1 MRAVNIYLISFF
13 TLYLVNGLAAQKT
26 QIHLDNERALKEGVD
41 LYQRELYADA
51 QSVFTTIIKSKEP
64 ISLAARSQADYYYAA
79 CAVELFHNN
88 AEYLMKQFI
97 QKYPESDKAVQAHF
111 QLGKLY
117 FRTPDYKNTI
127 AALKKTDVFLLD
139 KRQFFEYYY
148 KLGYSYFNEKEL
160 DQAQQAFGEVKN
172 RKQKENLYQ
181 EPAKYYSAHIFYEK
195 GNLENALNEF
205 FELKDS
211 KAFGKIVPFYIAQI
225 YYRQQKY
232 EETIEYATPIADTLK
247 SDRLAG
253 IYRILAESH
262 YELKHYPQAVAY
274 FENFMSAGKGMD
286 REANYHLGLSY
297 YFTNSC
303 AKAVRYL
310 ENASSAQDSLSQSAY
325 YYAADCYIKQGEKM
339 KALDAL
345 KLSYNLDFNP
355 KISEEAMYN
364 FALLSYELGYNPYNQ
379 AIDAINLYI
388 QKYPNS
394 IKINDAYEL
403 LVDIYMQTN
412 NYEKALES
420 LSRIKNKNSKL
431 KFAEQR
437 IYLFRGIE
445 LFNAKNFE
453 ESIAHF
459 EKTIANNLDNKVTA
473 EAKFWKADANYQLA
487 LYKTSAADYNDF
499 INSAGAKSLKQ
510 YNDAYYN
517 LAYAQIK
524 LKNYAQALVELRAFV
539 QSDVK
544 DARKLNDAYL
554 RMGDCAFMAKNYE
567 KAVEYYDKAVQM
579 NKIQTDYAL
588 LQKGIILGLQ
598 RRQQDKV
605 VVLEKAVADFPNSN
619 YRNEINY
626 ELGLA
631 YTVLNQNQNATR
643 SFLKVVE
650 DKRNNEYNAK
660 AYLQLALI
668 YFSSDNYEEAL
679 KWNKRAVSEFPNTSY
694 SNVALLN
701 IRNIYIEQNRL
712 SEYRTYVQNIPNA
725 NDTQGSLDSATFDAA
740 RKDINAGNCDKI
752 IAKMNDYL
760 TNFPNGVFYAEANY
774 NLGDCYVKNKT
785 YDLAIPAFEKI
796 IQRDGKSLYDEDALV
811 RVGDLYIFHKDWKN
825 SVRIYE
831 LLKSQAS
838 TSDNLQLAEKQLMRS
853 YLQTKNYEKAATYA
867 NLVLLHEK
875 IGDALSEETNYILA
889 HSYFQVADY
898 DQADKYYKKF
908 IPKISSYYYPEAAYR
923 VGEIMSFRGEY
934 KEAEKHLRA
943 AIKNMGSQPEWMAKT
958 FILLSD
964 IYMSLGNT
972 MEAKAV
978 LQTLLNNYEGEELL
992 NVARQK
998 MDHILAIETEK
1009 NSPKEEEPQ
1018 EFDLQPEGK

>member
-1 MRAVNIYLISFF
+1 MKAVRIYLLALV
-13 TLYLVNGLAAQKT
+13 TLGGVASVMAQKT
-26 QIHLDNERALKEGVD
+26 QIYLDNERALKEGVD

-51 QSVFTTIIKSKEP
+51 QSVLSQIIKSKEP

-97 QKYPESDKAVQAHF
+97 QKYPESDKVVQAHF

-117 FRTPDYKNTI
+117 FRTPDYKNAI

-148 KLGYSYFNEKEL
+148 KLGYSYYNEKEL
-160 DQAQQAFGEVKN
+160 DQAHQAFNEVKN

-205 FELKDS
+205 LELKES

-247 SDRLAG
+247 SDRLAS

-262 YELKHYPQAVAY
+262 YELKHYPDAVTY
-274 FENFMSAGKGMD
+274 FENYMSTGKGMD

-297 YFTNSC
+297 YFTSNC

-339 KALDAL
+339 KAIDAL
-345 KLSYNLDFNP
+345 KLSYSLDFNP
-355 KISEEAMYN
+355 KISEEALYN
-364 FALLSYELGYNPYNQ
+364 FSLLSYELGYNPYNQ

-420 LSRIKNKNSKL
+420 LERIKNKNSKL

-445 LFNAKNFE
+445 LFNAKDYE
-453 ESIAHF
+453 GAVQHF
-459 EKTIANNLDNKVTA
+459 EKTITNNLDSKVTA
-473 EAKFWKADANYQLA
+473 EAKFWKADANYQLG
-487 LYKTSAADYNDF
+487 KFKSSATDYNDF
-499 INSAGAKSLKQ
+499 LNSAGAKDLKQ

-517 LAYAQIK
+517 LAYAYIK
-524 LKNYAQALVELRAFV
+524 QKNYNQALVELRAFV
-539 QSDVK
+539 QTEVQDQ
-544 DARKLNDAYL
+544 RKLNDAYL

-567 KAVEYYDKAVQM
+567 KAVEYYEKAIQL
-579 NKIQTDYAL
+579 NKIQTDYAM

-598 RRQQDKV
+598 RRQQEKV
-605 VVLEKAVADFPNSN
+605 QILEKASTGFPNSN
-619 YRNEINY
+619 YRNEIHY

-668 YFSSDNYEEAL
+668 YFSADNYDEAL
-679 KWNKRAVSEFPNTSY
+679 VWNKRTVSEFPNTSY

-712 SEYRTYVQNIPNA
+712 AEYRTYIENVPSA
-725 NDTQGSLDSATFDAA
+725 SVTQGSLDSATFEAA
-740 RKDINAGNCDKI
+740 RKDINAGLCDKI
-752 IAKMNDYL
+752 IAKMTDYL
-760 TNFPNGVFYAEANY
+760 NNFPSGIFYAEANY

-796 IQRDGKSLYDEDALV
+796 IEKNGKSMYDEDALV
-811 RVGDLYIFHKDWKN
+811 RVGDLYIFYKDWDN
-825 SVRIYE
+825 AIRVYE
-831 LLKSQAS
+831 LLRIQAS

-853 YLQTKNYEKAATYA
+853 YFQSKNYERAASYA
-867 NLVLLHEK
+867 NTVLTHEK
-875 IGDALSEETNYILA
+875 IGDALLEETNYILA
-889 HSYFQVADY
+889 NSYFRVADY

-908 IPKISSYYYPEAAYR
+908 VAKTSSFYYPEAAYR
-923 VGEIMSFRGEY
+923 VGEIMTFRGEY
-934 KEAEKHLRA
+934 KEAEKHLRT
-943 AIKNMGSQPEWMAKT
+943 AIKSMGGQPEWMAQT

-964 IYMSLGNT
+964 IYISLGNT

-992 NVARQK
+992 NVAQQK
-998 MDHILAIETEK
+998 MERILAIESENNT
-1009 NSPKEEEPQ
+1009 PKQEEPQ